1 MDETPQD
8 LGESMNDFVEALKTS
23 VPEIGK
29 LLRNEYGKQ
38 AQAEFDVS
46 ADFSPKILKLM
57 KDMTG
62 STDYADMAETGRKM
76 SDAEQKAAAETEF
89 GIASGSGT
97 KLAKLG
103 KELQDMVDPEAAKNR
118 TNLMDHLKTLFTS
131 VDPNKL
137 TEGESEE
144 ISRDLGRTA
153 WNVGSPI
160 QAAKDAM
167 TFGSKLADRRKE
179 YADYI
184 DLENSVQPQLR
195 SGLSGIG
202 MATQRTMMP
211 NSITPMFTGIQTPG
225 VANSNAIGS
234 SMIAPATNFQMAR
247 MSKQKGVI
255 DQIAKVQD
263 TSMAPVTNIL
273 GSVGGGGGVASI
285 AGAFCWVAREV
296 YGEDNPK
303 WIQFRYWV
311 LHKAPIWLHDLYRN
325 HGEQFAQYIS
335 DKPLL
340 KALVRQVMNFILW
353 RAN

>member
-8 LGESMNDFVEALKTS
+8 LGESMNDFVESMKTS
-23 VPEIGK
+23 IPEMGK
-29 LLRNEYGKQ
+29 LLRSEYGKQ
-38 AQAEFDVS
+38 AESEFKVS
-46 ADFSPKILKLM
+46 EDYSPKILGLM
-57 KDMTG
+57 KNLAG

-76 SDAEQKAAAETEF
+76 SDAEQKAAAQSELD
-89 GIASGSGT
+89 IAAGSGT
-97 KLAKLG
+97 ELAKLG
-103 KELQDMVDPEAAKNR
+103 KELQDMVDPEAATNR
-118 TNLMDHLKTLFTS
+118 VNLMEHLKTLFSS

-137 TEGESEE
+137 TPGEEE
-144 ISRDLGRTA
+144 EVSRGLGRTA

-160 QAAKDAM
+160 QTAKDAM
-167 TFGSKLADRRKE
+167 TFGSRMADRRKE
-179 YADYI
+179 YSDYI

-202 MATQRTMMP
+202 MATQRTVMP

-273 GSVGGGGGVASI
+273 SSVGGGSGVASI
-285 AGAFCWVAREV
+285 AGMCWVAREV
-296 YGEDNPK
+296 YGESNPK
-303 WIQFRYWV
+303 WMVFREWIMNR
-311 LHKAPIWLHDLYRN
+311 APAWLHDLYRN
-325 HGEQFAQYIS
+325 HGEQFAWYIS
-335 DKPLL
+335 NKPLL
-340 KALVRQVMNFILW
+340 KVLVRQIMNFILW